1 MARNPTEKMK
11 PKNTTR
17 CRLIIEAAN
26 SDTKPLII
34 IMAKVIYIDPVDH
47 LKGKIGR
54 KSKVVY
60 KHMNQANKDGE
71 KVNFTSLYEKPAD
84 HVPSAIEQA
93 SRNRFRAIS
102 ARVRTAYA
110 TEATLNSYKAQ
121 FRAQSAVL
129 SLRKFIWDAEAAL
142 YAAEQG

>member
-1 MARNPTEKMK
+1 MK
-11 PKNTTR
+11 PRHTNR
-17 CRLIIEAAN
+17 RRLIIEAAN
-26 SDTKPLII
+26 SDTQPIII
-34 IMAKVIYIDPVDH
+34 IMAKVVYIDPVDH
-47 LKGKIGR
+47 LKGKIG
-54 KSKVVY
+54 KQSKVVY

-71 KVNFTSLYEKPAD
+71 KVNFTSLYEKRAD
-84 HVPSAIEQA
+84 RVPSALEQA

-110 TEATLNSYKAQ
+110 TEQTLNSYKAQ
-121 FRAQSAVL
+121 FRAQNSVK